1 MFVTNIINIEKMDG
15 ISMNEPVKRS
25 NQSVCW
31 PPLSSSLKNVL
42 EDGSDRNLRRVIHNL
57 FSVGSILEELRSIM
71 GMHIGLT
78 GGQYQILMVIAR
90 LQNGHG
96 IAIKNVA
103 TQLRVVASHVTVEL
117 GKLAKWG
124 FVEKVRDVHDGRS
137 ILVAL
142 TKKGVSAI
150 EAVTPVTQS
159 VNDGLFDGF
168 AKSDFQK
175 LDGLLEH
182 FVCNAENTLSTALY
196 EKEMAERQT
205 AGKR

>member
-1 MFVTNIINIEKMDG
+1 
-15 ISMNEPVKRS
+15 
-25 NQSVCW
+25 
-31 PPLSSSLKNVL
+31 
-42 EDGSDRNLRRVIHNL
+42 
-57 FSVGSILEELRSIM
+57 
-71 GMHIGLT
+71 
-78 GGQYQILMVIAR
+78 
-90 LQNGHG
+90 
-96 IAIKNVA
+96 
-103 TQLRVVASHVTVEL
+103 VVASHVTVEL

-142 TKKGVSAI
+142 TKKGISAI

>member
-1 MFVTNIINIEKMDG
+1 MDG
-15 ISMNEPVKRS
+15 IAVNEPVKRS

-159 VNDGLFDGF
+159 VNDGLFDGL
-168 AKSDFQK
+168 A
-175 LDGLLEH
+175 
-182 FVCNAENTLSTALY
+182 NAIIIRLY
-196 EKEMAERQT
+196 HKF
-205 AGKR
+205 KY

>member
-15 ISMNEPVKRS
+15 ISVNEPVKRS

-90 LQNGHG
+90 LQNGNG

-103 TQLRVVASHVTVEL
+103 MQLRVVASHVTV
-117 GKLAKWG
+117 
-124 FVEKVRDVHDGRS
+124 
-137 ILVAL
+137 
-142 TKKGVSAI
+142 
-150 EAVTPVTQS
+150 
-159 VNDGLFDGF
+159 
-168 AKSDFQK
+168 
-175 LDGLLEH
+175 
-182 FVCNAENTLSTALY
+182 
-196 EKEMAERQT
+196 
-205 AGKR
+205 